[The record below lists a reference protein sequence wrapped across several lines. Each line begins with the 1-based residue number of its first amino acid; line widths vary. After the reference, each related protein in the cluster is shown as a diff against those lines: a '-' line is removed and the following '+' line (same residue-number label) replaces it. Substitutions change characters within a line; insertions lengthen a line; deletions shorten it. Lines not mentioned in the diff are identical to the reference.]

1 VPPVAL
7 LLACFNDTLFPQV
20 GRTTVELLEHLG
32 CRVSFPAE
40 QTCCGQMHGNSG
52 FRDDALALA
61 ARLLWV
67 FRDEQAIVCPSA
79 SCVGWVRDMAPALAR
94 EAGDTELAD
103 QLDQLAARTFELTE
117 FLCDEL
123 GVEDVGATFPHRV
136 AYHPTCHSQRGLH
149 LGDRPRRLL
158 GAVRGLE
165 LLEIPSEDCCGF
177 GGTFAVKN
185 ADVSAAMLE
194 DKLRDIEATGAEV
207 CAAVD
212 SSCLMQI
219 SGGLRRQRSGVRTL
233 HVAEILAARA

>member
-1 VPPVAL
+1 MPVAL

-20 GRTTVELLEHLG
+20 GRTTVELLERLG
-32 CRVSFPAE
+32 CQVSFPAQ

-52 FRDDALALA
+52 FRDEALGLA

-67 FRDEQAIVCPSA
+67 FRDEPAIVCPSA
-79 SCVGWVRDMAPALAR
+79 SCVGWMRELAPALAR
-94 EAGDTELAD
+94 EAGDAELAD
-103 QLDQLAARTFELTE
+103 QLDQFATRTFELTE

-136 AYHPTCHSQRGLH
+136 AYHPTCHSQRGLK

-165 LLEIPSEDCCGF
+165 LVEIPSEECCGF
-177 GGTFAVKN
+177 GGTFAVKY
-185 ADVSAAMLE
+185 ADVSTAMLE

-219 SGGLRRQRSGVRTL
+219 SGGLRRQRSGMRTL

>member
-20 GRTTVELLEHLG
+20 GRTTVDLLERLG

-94 EAGDTELAD
+94 EAGDAELAD
-103 QLDQLAARTFELTE
+103 QLDQLAERTFELTE

>member
-20 GRTTVELLEHLG
+20 GRNTVELLERLG
-32 CRVSFPAE
+32 CRVSFPGE

-52 FRDDALALA
+52 FRDEALALA

-79 SCVGWVRDMAPALAR
+79 SCVGWVREMAPALAR
-94 EAGDTELAD
+94 ESGDTELAD
-103 QLDQLAARTFELTE
+103 ALGQLAARTFELTE

-136 AYHPTCHSQRGLH
+136 AYHPTCHSQRGLK

-219 SGGLRRQRSGVRTL
+219 SGGLRRQRSGMRTL

>member
-1 VPPVAL
+1 VPVAL
-7 LLACFNDTLFPQV
+7 LVACFNDTLFPQV
-20 GRTTVELLEHLG
+20 GRTTVELLERLG

-52 FRDDALALA
+52 FRDEALALA
-61 ARLLWV
+61 ARVAWV
-67 FRDEQAIVCPSA
+67 FRESTAIVCPSA
-79 SCVGWVRDMAPALAR
+79 SCVGWLRELAPALAR
-94 EAGDTELAD
+94 EAGDGELAAG
-103 QLDQLAARTFELTE
+103 LDELAARTFELTE

-136 AYHPTCHSQRGLH
+136 AYHATCHSQRGLK

-165 LLEIPSEDCCGF
+165 LVEVAGEDCCGF

-185 ADVSAAMLE
+185 SDVSSAMLA
-194 DKLRDIEATGAEV
+194 DKLRGIEETGAEV
-207 CAAVD
+207 CTAVD

-219 SGGLRRQRSGVRTL
+219 AGGLRKQRSGLRAL
-233 HVAEILAARA
+233 HMAEILAAQA

>member
-1 VPPVAL
+1 VPVAL

-20 GRTTVELLEHLG
+20 GRTTVELLERLG

-52 FRDDALALA
+52 FRDEALALA

-67 FRDEQAIVCPSA
+67 FRDEQSIVCPSA
-79 SCVGWVRDMAPALAR
+79 SCVGWMRELAPALAR
-94 EAGDTELAD
+94 EAGDAELAD

-136 AYHPTCHSQRGLH
+136 AYHPTCHSQRGLR

-185 ADVSAAMLE
+185 AGVSTAMLE

>member
-20 GRTTVELLEHLG
+20 GRNTVELLERLG

-52 FRDDALALA
+52 FRDEALALA

-79 SCVGWVRDMAPALAR
+79 SCVGWVREMAPALAR
-94 EAGDTELAD
+94 ESGDTELAD
-103 QLDQLAARTFELTE
+103 ALGQLAARTFELTE

-136 AYHPTCHSQRGLH
+136 AYHPTCHSQRGLK

-194 DKLRDIEATGAEV
+194 DKLRDIEGTGAEV

-219 SGGLRRQRSGVRTL
+219 SGGLRRQRSGMRTL

>member
-20 GRTTVELLEHLG
+20 GRTTVELLERLG

-52 FRDDALALA
+52 FRDEALALA

-79 SCVGWVRDMAPALAR
+79 SCVGWMRELAPALAR
-94 EAGDTELAD
+94 EAGDAELAG

-123 GVEDVGATFPHRV
+123 AVEDVGATFPHRV
-136 AYHPTCHSQRGLH
+136 AYHPTCHSQRGLK

-185 ADVSAAMLE
+185 ADVSTAMLE

-219 SGGLRRQRSGVRTL
+219 SGGLRRQRSGMRTL

>member
-1 VPPVAL
+1 VPVAL

-20 GRTTVELLEHLG
+20 GRTTVELLERLG
-32 CRVSFPAE
+32 CQVSFPAE

-52 FRDDALALA
+52 FRDEALALA

-67 FRDEQAIVCPSA
+67 FHDEQAIVCPSA
-79 SCVGWVRDMAPALAR
+79 SCVGWMRELAPALAR
-94 EAGDTELAD
+94 EAGDAELAG

-117 FLCDEL
+117 YLCDEL

-136 AYHPTCHSQRGLH
+136 AYHPTCHSQRGLK

-185 ADVSAAMLE
+185 ADVSTAMLE
-194 DKLRDIEATGAEV
+194 DKLREIEATGAEV

-219 SGGLRRQRSGVRTL
+219 SGGLRRQRSGMRTL

>member
-1 VPPVAL
+1 MPVAL

-20 GRTTVELLEHLG
+20 GRTTVELLERLG
-32 CRVSFPAE
+32 CQVSFPPE

-52 FRDDALALA
+52 FRDEALGLA

-67 FRDEQAIVCPSA
+67 FRDEPAIVCPSA
-79 SCVGWVRDMAPALAR
+79 SCVGWMRELAPALAR
-94 EAGDTELAD
+94 EAGDAELAD
-103 QLDQLAARTFELTE
+103 QLDGLATRTFELTE

-136 AYHPTCHSQRGLH
+136 AYHPTCHSQRGLR

-158 GAVRGLE
+158 RAVRGLE

-185 ADVSAAMLE
+185 ADVSGAMLE

-219 SGGLRRQRSGVRTL
+219 SGGLRRQRSGMRTL

>member
-1 VPPVAL
+1 
-7 LLACFNDTLFPQV
+7 
-20 GRTTVELLEHLG
+20 
-32 CRVSFPAE
+32 
-40 QTCCGQMHGNSG
+40 MHGNSG
-52 FRDDALALA
+52 FRDEALALV
-61 ARLLWV
+61 ARVLWV

-79 SCVGWVRDMAPALAR
+79 SCVGWLRELAPALAR
-94 EAGDTELAD
+94 EAGDAELAD

-136 AYHPTCHSQRGLH
+136 AYHPACHSQRGLK

-165 LLEIPSEDCCGF
+165 LLEIPREECCGF
-177 GGTFAVKN
+177 GGTFADKN
-185 ADVSAAMLE
+185 ADVSAAMLK
-194 DKLRDIEATGAEV
+194 DKLLDIEATGAEV

>member
-20 GRTTVELLEHLG
+20 GRNTVELLERLG
-32 CRVSFPAE
+32 CRVSFPGE

-52 FRDDALALA
+52 FRDEALALA

-79 SCVGWVRDMAPALAR
+79 SCVGWVREMAPALAR
-94 EAGDTELAD
+94 ESGDTELAD
-103 QLDQLAARTFELTE
+103 ALGQLAARTFELTE

-136 AYHPTCHSQRGLH
+136 AYHPTCHSQRGLK

-194 DKLRDIEATGAEV
+194 DKLRDIEGTGAEV

-219 SGGLRRQRSGVRTL
+219 SGGLRRQRSGMRTL

>member
-1 VPPVAL
+1 VPVAL

-20 GRTTVELLEHLG
+20 GRTTVELLERLG
-32 CRVSFPAE
+32 CTVSFPAE

-52 FRDDALALA
+52 FRDEALGLA

-79 SCVGWVRDMAPALAR
+79 SCVGWVREVAPALAR
-94 EAGDTELAD
+94 EAGDAELAE
-103 QLDQLAARTFELTE
+103 QLDQLAVRTFELTE

-123 GVEDVGATFPHRV
+123 GVEDVGASFPHRV
-136 AYHPTCHSQRGLH
+136 AYHPTCHSQRGLR

>member
-20 GRTTVELLEHLG
+20 GRNTVELLERLG
-32 CRVSFPAE
+32 CRVSFPGE

-52 FRDDALALA
+52 FRDEALALA

-79 SCVGWVRDMAPALAR
+79 SCVGWVREMAPALAR
-94 EAGDTELAD
+94 ESGDTELAD
-103 QLDQLAARTFELTE
+103 ALDQLAARTFELTE

-136 AYHPTCHSQRGLH
+136 AYHPTCHSQRGLK

-194 DKLRDIEATGAEV
+194 DKLRDIEGTGAEV

-219 SGGLRRQRSGVRTL
+219 SGGLRRQRSGMRTL